1 MSGTSAEQFALL
13 GAVFLIL
20 GGTFVFA
27 PQIISA
33 VNGFLAAVFRRP
45 KKTPAQTPTPAT
57 TAEALPHPPSP
68 VRAHEDGSEWAAPT
82 AADHAWQPP
91 PPEQPGGAVA
101 RLREEISSSWGR
113 EEPR

>member
-45 KKTPAQTPTPAT
+45 KKVPAPARVSPAESSAPPPG
-57 TAEALPHPPSP
+57 TAHAPQG
-68 VRAHEDGSEWAAPT
+68 ASEWAAP
-82 AADHAWQPP
+82 ANPDEGWAPQPAEEP
-91 PPEQPGGAVA
+91 SSAVA
-101 RLREEISSSWGR
+101 RLREEIGFSWGR
-113 EEPR
+113 EDAR